1 VSRIRFEIAVLS
13 QGEKKMDIVK
23 LIKER
28 GRVDIEEKEGK
39 LLIMRS
45 LIISGTG
52 KVILR
57 ETYVAKNG
65 EVVLDCVEMGES
77 KEKLV
82 EDVSWE
88 KMEIG
93 LGMEC

>member
-1 VSRIRFEIAVLS
+1 
-13 QGEKKMDIVK
+13 MDIVK

-39 LLIMRS
+39 LLILRS

-52 KVILR
+52 KVMLR

-65 EVVLDCVEMGES
+65 EVVLDCVEIGES
-77 KEKLV
+77 REILV
-82 EDVSWE
+82 KQEDVSWE

-93 LGMEC
+93 LGMGC

>member
-1 VSRIRFEIAVLS
+1 
-13 QGEKKMDIVK
+13 MDIVK

-39 LLIMRS
+39 LLILRS

-52 KVILR
+52 KVMLR

-65 EVVLDCVEMGES
+65 AVVLDCVEMGES
-77 KEKLV
+77 RERLV
-82 EDVSWE
+82 KQEDVSWE

>member
-1 VSRIRFEIAVLS
+1 
-13 QGEKKMDIVK
+13 MDIVK

-39 LLIMRS
+39 LLILRS

-52 KVILR
+52 KVMLR

-65 EVVLDCVEMGES
+65 EVVLDCVEIGES
-77 KEKLV
+77 RERLV
-82 EDVSWE
+82 KQEDVSWE

-93 LGMEC
+93 LGMGC

>member
-1 VSRIRFEIAVLS
+1 
-13 QGEKKMDIVK
+13 MDIIK

-39 LLIMRS
+39 VIILRS

-52 KVILR
+52 KVMLR

-65 EVVLDCVEMGES
+65 EVVLDCVEIGES
-77 KEKLV
+77 RERLV
-82 EDVSWE
+82 KQEDVSWE

-93 LGMEC
+93 LGMGC

>member
-1 VSRIRFEIAVLS
+1 
-13 QGEKKMDIVK
+13 MDIVK

-39 LLIMRS
+39 LLILRS

-52 KVILR
+52 KVMLR

-77 KEKLV
+77 RERLV
-82 EDVSWE
+82 KQEDVSWE

>member
-1 VSRIRFEIAVLS
+1 
-13 QGEKKMDIVK
+13 MDIVK

-39 LLIMRS
+39 VIILRS

-52 KVILR
+52 KVMLR

-65 EVVLDCVEMGES
+65 EVVLDCVEIGES
-77 KEKLV
+77 RERLV
-82 EDVSWE
+82 KQEDVSWE

-93 LGMEC
+93 LGMGC

>member
-1 VSRIRFEIAVLS
+1 
-13 QGEKKMDIVK
+13 MDIIK

-39 LLIMRS
+39 VIILRS

-52 KVILR
+52 KVMLR

-77 KEKLV
+77 RERLV
-82 EDVSWE
+82 KQEDVSWE

-93 LGMEC
+93 LGMGC

>member
-1 VSRIRFEIAVLS
+1 
-13 QGEKKMDIVK
+13 MDIVK

-39 LLIMRS
+39 LLILRS
-45 LIISGTG
+45 LMISGTG
-52 KVILR
+52 KVMLR

-77 KEKLV
+77 RERLV
-82 EDVSWE
+82 KQEDVSWE

-93 LGMEC
+93 LRMGC

>member
-1 VSRIRFEIAVLS
+1 
-13 QGEKKMDIVK
+13 MDIVK

-39 LLIMRS
+39 LLILRS
-45 LIISGTG
+45 LIVSGTG
-52 KVILR
+52 KVMLR

-65 EVVLDCVEMGES
+65 GVVLDCVEMGES
-77 KEKLV
+77 RERLV
-82 EDVSWE
+82 KQEDVLWE

-93 LGMEC
+93 LGMGC

>member
-23 LIKER
+23 LIKE
-28 GRVDIEEKEGK
+28 KEGK
-39 LLIMRS
+39 LLILRS

>member
-1 VSRIRFEIAVLS
+1 
-13 QGEKKMDIVK
+13 MDIVK

-39 LLIMRS
+39 LLILRS

-52 KVILR
+52 KVMLR

-77 KEKLV
+77 RERLV
-82 EDVSWE
+82 KQEDVSWE

-93 LGMEC
+93 LGMGC

>member
-1 VSRIRFEIAVLS
+1 
-13 QGEKKMDIVK
+13 MDIVK

-39 LLIMRS
+39 LLILRS

-52 KVILR
+52 KVMLR
-57 ETYVAKNG
+57 ATYVAKNG

-77 KEKLV
+77 RERLV
-82 EDVSWE
+82 KQEDVSWE

-93 LGMEC
+93 LGMGC

>member
-1 VSRIRFEIAVLS
+1 
-13 QGEKKMDIVK
+13 MDIVK

-39 LLIMRS
+39 LLILRS
-45 LIISGTG
+45 LIVSGTG
-52 KVILR
+52 KVMLR

-77 KEKLV
+77 RERLV
-82 EDVSWE
+82 KQEDVLWE

-93 LGMEC
+93 LGMGC